1 MTRRQSL
8 RQALA
13 RRWMAFAAALS
24 LLFAGATLLLLFV
37 LEDSFIDRRLRA
49 VAASPA
55 VAQGATAALPAQFRV
70 LGWQQLADAEQ
81 RRLEGLRTGAV
92 AEFRRDDGRYVHV
105 LRLPDA
111 HGRRVLVHDVTDE
124 LTVNPGLS
132 RGLLYALAVLALAL
146 LCAHLLA
153 RAFVAGSMRRAQALL
168 DQVRA
173 SPDPAHL
180 HALAEHEPV
189 AEFAELLRLHA
200 EVWRT
205 RHEAVERE
213 RETLAFLAH
222 ELRTPLQSALTS
234 LALLEESVAAT
245 PALPRLRRA
254 LSRLERTGNA
264 VLWLSSDAAVA
275 GERVHAASAVEQ
287 LVEEFRPLA
296 AVRGQSFVLRI
307 APELQWQGPCEV
319 IDTLLANLL
328 LNAIQHGDAGVI
340 ELEADG
346 AALVVR
352 NPVAAEATPGFGMG
366 MTIAQRLA
374 ARIGWRLDFE
384 CGHTDA
390 CCRLAWRSNEAPASP
405 QRAVRC
411 P

>member
-1 MTRRQSL
+1 MMRRHSL

-13 RRWMAFAAALS
+13 RRWMAFTAVLS
-24 LLFAGATLLLLFV
+24 LLFAAAALLLLFV

-55 VAQGATAALPAQFRV
+55 VTQGATAALPAQFHV
-70 LGWQQLADAEQ
+70 LAWQQLPDAEQ

-111 HGRRVLVHDVTDE
+111 GGRRMLVHDVTDE

-132 RGLLYALAVLALAL
+132 RGLLYALVVLALAL

-153 RAFVAGSMRRAQALL
+153 RAFVAGSVRRVQALL

-180 HALAEHEPV
+180 QALAEREPV

-205 RHEAVERE
+205 QHETIERE

-222 ELRTPLQSALTS
+222 ELRTPLQSACTS
-234 LALLEESVAAT
+234 LALLEESAAAT
-245 PALPRLRRA
+245 PALLRLRRA
-254 LSRLERTGNA
+254 LARLERAGNA
-264 VLWLSSDAAVA
+264 VLWLSSDAAAARECVP
-275 GERVHAASAVEQ
+275 AASVVEQ

-296 AVRGQSFVLRI
+296 VVRGQSFVLKI
-307 APELQWQGPCEV
+307 APQLHWQGPCEV

-328 LNAIQHGDAGVI
+328 LNAIQHGGAGVI
-340 ELEADG
+340 ELEVDEVML
-346 AALVVR
+346 ALR
-352 NPVAAEATPGFGMG
+352 NPAAAQATPGFGMG
-366 MTIAQRLA
+366 LTIAQRLA
-374 ARIGWRLDFE
+374 ARIGWRLEFE
-384 CGHTDA
+384 CGREGA
-390 CCRLAWRSNEAPASP
+390 CCRLAWSASGV
-405 QRAVRC
+405 AAT
-411 P
+411 

>member
-8 RQALA
+8 RQALV

-189 AEFAELLRLHA
+189 AEFAELLRLSPYASGTTQDSIAAYLRPIALELPLDQRVQELLRMVQQA
-200 EVWRT
+200 ENS
-205 RHEAVERE
+205 
-213 RETLAFLAH
+213 
-222 ELRTPLQSALTS
+222 Q
-234 LALLEESVAAT
+234 
-245 PALPRLRRA
+245 
-254 LSRLERTGNA
+254 
-264 VLWLSSDAAVA
+264 
-275 GERVHAASAVEQ
+275 
-287 LVEEFRPLA
+287 
-296 AVRGQSFVLRI
+296 
-307 APELQWQGPCEV
+307 
-319 IDTLLANLL
+319 
-328 LNAIQHGDAGVI
+328 
-340 ELEADG
+340 
-346 AALVVR
+346 
-352 NPVAAEATPGFGMG
+352 
-366 MTIAQRLA
+366 
-374 ARIGWRLDFE
+374 
-384 CGHTDA
+384 
-390 CCRLAWRSNEAPASP
+390 
-405 QRAVRC
+405 
-411 P
+411 